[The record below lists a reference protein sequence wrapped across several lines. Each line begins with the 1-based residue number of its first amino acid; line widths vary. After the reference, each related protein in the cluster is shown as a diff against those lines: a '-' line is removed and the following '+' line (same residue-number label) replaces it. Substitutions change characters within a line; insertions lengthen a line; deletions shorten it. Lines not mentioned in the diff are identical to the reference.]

1 VALSAQSDGRHCP
14 AIQQN
19 NLAECQE
26 FTDDHEVGTV
36 VIPKGTE
43 RRQMS
48 LYGGVVGSG
57 VPMGGGFKPPAR
69 NSERPPKSCQTQS
82 DCENC

>member
-57 VPMGGGFKPPAR
+57 VPMGGGVQTPSPKFRKASKIMP
-69 NSERPPKSCQTQS
+69 NSIRL
-82 DCENC
+82 